1 MTMSKKRNSQKNR
14 VFKWEMIGIP
24 LIFLSGALI
33 HFVFEWSG
41 ELAFIGI
48 FAPVNESVWEHL
60 KLGFWPTCIY
70 TAIEWLF
77 LHRQVNNF
85 LAAKAAALYIVPVI
99 IVLIFYSYTLLL
111 GEEILAID
119 ILSFLVAVALAQ
131 YISYKIFT
139 ASELPRYV
147 STISVIFTLLLAVA
161 LPVFS
166 FYPPQLPVF
175 MDSRGFYGIP

>member
-1 MTMSKKRNSQKNR
+1 MSKNR
-14 VFKWEMIGIP
+14 RSPKSRIFKWEMIGIP
-24 LIFLSGALI
+24 LIFLAGALI

-60 KLGFWPTCIY
+60 KLGFWPTCLY
-70 TAIEWLF
+70 AAIEWLF
-77 LHRQVNNF
+77 LRRQVNNF

-99 IVLIFYSYTLLL
+99 IIVIFYGYTSIL

-119 ILSFLVAVALAQ
+119 ILSFLVAVVLAQ
-131 YISYKIFT
+131 FISYKILT
-139 ASELPRYV
+139 ASELPGYV
-147 STISVIFTLLLAVA
+147 STISIIFALLLAVA
-161 LPVFS
+161 LAVFS
-166 FYPPQLPVF
+166 FYPPHWPIF